1 MIVNIPNLK
10 SAVADII
17 TDFVSLIYPRYC
29 MACKSGLARGEEI
42 ICTRCIHN
50 LPRTN
55 FHLQKENPVFR
66 RINGRIPLQFAF
78 SFLLFRK
85 GGIVQELLH
94 EFKYNNRPE
103 IGHVLGRV
111 YGHELVH
118 SGYASQFDLI
128 LPVPLHVWK
137 KKRRGYNQSEEF
149 AKGLAKSMNIPALTT
164 GIDRLV
170 NTETQTRKSKLKR
183 WQNVSEVFFVS
194 EKELVKDR
202 RVLLVDDVITTGA
215 TLEACGNAILDA
227 GSASIS
233 VASIAYATE

>member
-1 MIVNIPNLK
+1 M
-10 SAVADII
+10 
-17 TDFVSLIYPRYC
+17 
-29 MACKSGLARGEEI
+29 
-42 ICTRCIHN
+42 
-50 LPRTN
+50 
-55 FHLQKENPVFR
+55 
-66 RINGRIPLQFAF
+66 
-78 SFLLFRK
+78 
-85 GGIVQELLH
+85 QELLH

-103 IGHVLGRV
+103 VGQVLGRV
-111 YGHELVH
+111 YGNELVH
-118 SGYASQFDLI
+118 AGYSSQFDLI

-164 GIDRLV
+164 CVDRLV

-194 EKELVKDR
+194 DNEFVNDK

-215 TLEACGNAILDA
+215 TLEACGKAILDA